1 MTERTPRIVNR
12 RRFLAAVS
20 GTTVALAGCSGNS
33 SSGTDGGA
41 EETQGDALFTDTT
54 TASPTEGPAD
64 PDGSR
69 NTGPIDGIERAYA
82 IPRATPIGIDGD
94 RVVAQTLADG
104 GPALAAYN
112 YLTGEQLWERNPD
125 EYDTPAINAGG
136 QVGYGRLYS
145 LASESYENNY
155 INVIDVGTGEL
166 LGTQEFD
173 DDNTRL
179 VPLDGGAF
187 FVMGAGISYTA
198 FYVNGD
204 TAEREEAFSP
214 SDVWRL
220 GQERPA
226 GDPTRAH
233 RLTGGGMYAGGR
245 RLDGSEFRYGDTE
258 PRQEIEVLGPTN
270 CCTRPAR
277 ASSRTAVFGS
287 RSNNYADDLPV
298 QARSRED
305 GSVLWERSDINY
317 IPPYGYGGGTLTY
330 LGGERV
336 IGVEPS
342 NGDVRWER
350 TDLDLSIGANYEFA
364 VTDRALIVGTGNGI
378 NLLGLNDG
386 TTVASST
393 DESFNPLVATQSRV
407 LTTGTVNTG
416 SGEVDGMVVYEY

>member
-1 MTERTPRIVNR
+1 MPEERSPIVDR

-20 GTTVALAGCSGNS
+20 GATAVIAGCSSNNS
-33 SSGTDGGA
+33 NSTDSNQQD
-41 EETQGDALFTDTT
+41 TQGNTSSTDTT
-54 TASPTEGPAD
+54 TASPTEGPPA

-69 NTGPIDGIERAYA
+69 NTGPVDGIERAYD

-94 RVVAQTLADG
+94 RVVVQTLADG

-112 YLTGEQLWERNPD
+112 YLTGEQLWERNLD
-125 EYDTPAINAGG
+125 EYDTPAIDAGG

-145 LASESYENNY
+145 LASESDENNY
-155 INVIDVGTGEL
+155 INVIDVATGDL

-187 FVMGAGISYTA
+187 FIMGAGISYTA

-214 SDVWRL
+214 SDVWR

-226 GDPTRAH
+226 GDPTRVH
-233 RLTGGGMYAGGR
+233 RLTGGGMYAGGA

-277 ASSRTAVFGS
+277 ASSRNAVFGT
-287 RSNNYADDLPV
+287 RSDNYADDLPV

-305 GSVLWERSDINY
+305 GSVLWERSDVNY
-317 IPPYGYGGGTLTY
+317 KPPYGYGGETLTY
-330 LGGERV
+330 LGGQRV

-342 NGDVRWER
+342 NGDIRWER
-350 TDLDLSIGANYEFA
+350 TDLDLPISTNYEFA
-364 VTDRALIVGTGNGI
+364 VTDRALIVSTGNGI
-378 NLLGLNDG
+378 KLLDLSDG

-393 DESFNPLVATQSRV
+393 DEPFTPLVATQSRV
-407 LTTGTVNTG
+407 LTTGTVTTG
-416 SGEVDGMVVYEY
+416 SGDVDGMVVHEY